1 MKNFI
6 KNLIKKPILI
16 VCIIAL
22 IIYTPFA
29 LLMPADTTT
38 RAIITR
44 IGIDSS
50 PDGVE
55 VSAVVFV
62 PTPNTNY
69 TENYKLFSADA
80 ENIATALQK
89 ISNYSGKKIA
99 LNLAE
104 MIVVNESISNENL
117 VIILDALSRNTD
129 IRNNTALICT
139 NESAKDFLNS
149 TLSLN
154 SASDLNINEL
164 ITFSRDKDYNT
175 ESNIESFY
183 QGYFSPQKI
192 SMLGYVELTD
202 GDVGLTTTGGSS
214 SSGSVGS
221 GGQSAGG
228 EQSGASEES
237 AKKTTILNEGRVAVY
252 KDGKLK
258 LILTP
263 QELKGLS
270 WFNAKSNE
278 SNLTVY
284 NVTDEIF
291 NNATITFKL
300 LRKVVNINVYFS
312 NGVPVI
318 ESNVKLVMNIDQVS
332 QEDMDKDA
340 LQSELSKVS
349 PELRDKVNSQ
359 AKTEFKI
366 VQDLMVA
373 EKLDLVNAY
382 ELFST
387 YCPREFKSFLNS
399 LDDPSNF
406 LEYVIFKLKVTPHVS
421 L

>member
-258 LILTP
+258 LVLTP

-312 NGVPVI
+312 NGAPVI
-318 ESNVKLVMNIDQVS
+318 ESNVKFVMDIDQVS

-359 AKTEFKI
+359 AKAEFKI

>member
-258 LILTP
+258 LVLTP

-318 ESNVKLVMNIDQVS
+318 ESNVKFVMDIDQVS

-359 AKTEFKI
+359 AKAEFKI

>member
-164 ITFSRDKDYNT
+164 ITFSRDKYYNT

-202 GDVGLTTTGGSS
+202 GDFGLTTSGGSS

-252 KDGKLK
+252 KDGKLN
-258 LILTP
+258 LVLTP

-291 NNATITFKL
+291 DNATITFKL
-300 LRKVVNINVYFS
+300 LRKVTNINVYFS

-318 ESNVKLVMNIDQVS
+318 ESNIKLVMDIDQVS

-359 AKTEFKI
+359 AKAEFKT

>member
-6 KNLIKKPILI
+6 NNLIKKPILI

-258 LILTP
+258 LVLTP

-318 ESNVKLVMNIDQVS
+318 ESNVKFVMDIDQVS

-359 AKTEFKI
+359 AKAEFKT

>member
-359 AKTEFKI
+359 AKAEFKT

>member
-318 ESNVKLVMNIDQVS
+318 ESNVKFVMDIDQVS

-359 AKTEFKI
+359 AKAEFKT

>member
-154 SASDLNINEL
+154 SASDLNINKL
-164 ITFSRDKDYNT
+164 ITFSRDKVYNT

-228 EQSGASEES
+228 EQSGAGEES

-258 LILTP
+258 LVLTP

-300 LRKVVNINVYFS
+300 LRKKTNINVYFS

-318 ESNVKLVMNIDQVS
+318 ESNVKLVMDIDQVS

-373 EKLDLVNAY
+373 EKLDLLNAY

>member
-164 ITFSRDKDYNT
+164 IIFSRDKDYNT

-258 LILTP
+258 LVLTP

-318 ESNVKLVMNIDQVS
+318 ESNVKFVMDIDQVS

-359 AKTEFKI
+359 AKAVFKT

-406 LEYVIFKLKVTPHVS
+406 LEYVIFKLRVTPHVS

>member
-6 KNLIKKPILI
+6 NNLIKKPILI

-69 TENYKLFSADA
+69 TENYKLFFADA

-154 SASDLNINEL
+154 SASDLNINKL
-164 ITFSRDKDYNT
+164 ITFSRDKVYNT

-192 SMLGYVELTD
+192 T
-202 GDVGLTTTGGSS
+202 
-214 SSGSVGS
+214 
-221 GGQSAGG
+221 
-228 EQSGASEES
+228 SEF
-237 AKKTTILNEGRVAVY
+237 IL
-252 KDGKLK
+252 
-258 LILTP
+258 
-263 QELKGLS
+263 
-270 WFNAKSNE
+270 
-278 SNLTVY
+278 
-284 NVTDEIF
+284 
-291 NNATITFKL
+291 
-300 LRKVVNINVYFS
+300 
-312 NGVPVI
+312 
-318 ESNVKLVMNIDQVS
+318 
-332 QEDMDKDA
+332 
-340 LQSELSKVS
+340 
-349 PELRDKVNSQ
+349 
-359 AKTEFKI
+359 
-366 VQDLMVA
+366 
-373 EKLDLVNAY
+373 
-382 ELFST
+382 
-387 YCPREFKSFLNS
+387 
-399 LDDPSNF
+399 
-406 LEYVIFKLKVTPHVS
+406 
-421 L
+421 

>member
-6 KNLIKKPILI
+6 KKLIKKPILI

-300 LRKVVNINVYFS
+300 LRKKTSINVYFS
-312 NGVPVI
+312 NRVPVI
-318 ESNVKLVMNIDQVS
+318 ESNVKLVMDIDQVS